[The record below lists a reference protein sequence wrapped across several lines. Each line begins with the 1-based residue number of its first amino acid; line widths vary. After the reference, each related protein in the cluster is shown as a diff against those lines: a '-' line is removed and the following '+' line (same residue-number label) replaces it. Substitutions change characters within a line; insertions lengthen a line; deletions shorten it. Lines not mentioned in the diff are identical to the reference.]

1 MATYKITS
9 DRTDLGALGATI
21 DGSVLDGL
29 NVQALID
36 GGHITSNEIKTVKTE
51 PTKEMDK

>member
-36 GGHITSNEIKTVKTE
+36 GGHITSNEIKTVKAET
-51 PTKEMDK
+51 TKEMDK